1 MVAFNNIPSQLR
13 IPFFATEFNNQGAF
27 QGPAL
32 QPYRHIMIGPKLAG
46 GSKDENTMHL
56 VSSYEQAKEY
66 FGAGSVLAL
75 MVDYFKK
82 ENKLH
87 ELYCIGVDDDVAG
100 AKSSGSLGVTGTA
113 TESGSFPFYIAGKR
127 VVVGVDTG
135 DTGED
140 VVTALVTAIQANSDL
155 LVSAEVDGV
164 TADLLNVEAKNAGEV
179 GDSIDLRALY
189 RREDSIPAG
198 LTHIV
203 TPMSGGATNASI
215 QDAVDVID
223 DRQYIF
229 MTSAF
234 FDSTNVAILETELVN
249 RFQPLPQID
258 GYALYEKRGTLSELV
273 TEGGNYN
280 NVVTSVGHATG
291 PAYPSCRVAAKVG
304 AISLASQI
312 DPARPFQ
319 TIEIRSI
326 EAPLDSEVLKD
337 EDRNTLLF
345 NGIYTDKL
353 NAAGFVQIE
362 RQITTYQTNQ
372 AGASDISY
380 LDLNTPLTLSY
391 LRYDWNNYMASK
403 YPRHKLGDDGKRYNS
418 NQPIMTPKL
427 GQAEA
432 IRKFKQWERAAL
444 TENLSQFKEGLIV
457 ERSDQDPNRLEFL
470 LPPDLINQLRVM
482 GTQIAFLL

>member
-32 QPYRHIMIGPKLAG
+32 QPYRHVLIGPKLSS
-46 GSKDENTMHL
+46 GSKSENTKHL
-56 VSSYEQAKEY
+56 VSSFEQAKEF

-82 ENKLH
+82 ENKIH
-87 ELYCIGVDDDVAG
+87 ELHCIGVDDDVA
-100 AKSSGSLGVTGTA
+100 AVKASGSVNITGTA
-113 TESGSFPFYIAGKR
+113 TAAGSFPFYIAGKR
-127 VVVGVDTG
+127 VVVGVDVG

-140 VVTALVTAIQANSDL
+140 VVSNLVTAIQADSDL
-155 LVSAEVDGV
+155 LTSAAIDGVDAEVM
-164 TADLLNVEAKNAGEV
+164 DLEAKNAGEI
-179 GDSIDLRALY
+179 GNSIDLRILY
-189 RREDSIPAG
+189 RREDKIPAG
-198 LTHIV
+198 LSATI
-203 TPMSGGATNASI
+203 TAMSSGATNADI
-215 QDAVDVID
+215 QSAIDVID

-229 MTSAF
+229 ITSAF
-234 FDSTNVAILETELVN
+234 FDSTNVGKLETELTN

-258 GYALYEKRGTLSELV
+258 GYALYEKQGTLSELV

-280 NVVTSVGHATG
+280 NVVTSIGHATG
-291 PAYPSCRVAAKVG
+291 PALPSCRAAAKVG
-304 AISLASQI
+304 VISLSAQI

-319 TIEIRSI
+319 TLSVRSI
-326 EAPLDSEVLKD
+326 EAPTDEEVLKD

-353 NAAGFVQIE
+353 DAAGFVQIE
-362 RQITTYQTNQ
+362 RQITTYQKNQ
-372 AGASDISY
+372 AGAADISY

-391 LRYDWNNYMASK
+391 LRYDWNNYLATK

-427 GQAEA
+427 GRAEA
-432 IRKFKQWERAAL
+432 VSKFKQWERQAL
-444 TENLSQFKEGLIV
+444 VENLSQFKEDLIV
-457 ERSDQDPNRLEFL
+457 ERSEQDPNRLEFL
-470 LPPDLINQLRVM
+470 LAPDIINQLRVL